1 MPVGRCFVFS
11 LALGGVTIMWLA
23 CNSGTARPQ
32 ISTSA
37 GTQNQNAVIP
47 LDGRI
52 IFRDYCAACHG
63 VHGNGDGPVAP
74 VLNTKVPQLTTLAQ
88 RNGGAFPAARVRGVI
103 AGDEVRTAHGSREMP
118 IWGPIFHRIE
128 YDQDLGYVRLQNV
141 TEYLNTIQQ
150 K

>member
-47 LDGRI
+47 LDERI

-88 RNGGAFPAARVRGVI
+88 RNGGAFLLPGCAASSPATRFAQPTVHGRCPSGAR
-103 AGDEVRTAHGSREMP
+103 SS
-118 IWGPIFHRIE
+118 
-128 YDQDLGYVRLQNV
+128 
-141 TEYLNTIQQ
+141 TESNTIRTWDMSGFRM
-150 K
+150 